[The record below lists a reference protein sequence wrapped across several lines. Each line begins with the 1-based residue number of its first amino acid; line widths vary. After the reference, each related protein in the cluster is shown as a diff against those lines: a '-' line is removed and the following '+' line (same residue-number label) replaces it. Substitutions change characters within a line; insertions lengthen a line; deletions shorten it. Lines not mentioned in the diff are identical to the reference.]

1 MFNGILKH
9 HTLIYIQQFNRATSI
24 LEMSF
29 VNGLFYQFFFLSFR
43 YGCAAQSVM
52 LPNLGSDLPT
62 GDNGSLVILSWL
74 ALGSGK
80 IFMK

>member
-1 MFNGILKH
+1 MVRVSYFS
-9 HTLIYIQQFNRATSI
+9 T
-24 LEMSF
+24 MSLSCFSSERRGCFFF
-29 VNGLFYQFFFLSFR
+29 VIYQFFFLSFR

>member
-1 MFNGILKH
+1 MVRVSYFS
-9 HTLIYIQQFNRATSI
+9 T
-24 LEMSF
+24 MSLSCF
-29 VNGLFYQFFFLSFR
+29 SSERRGWFFFCDLSVFFLSFR
-43 YGCAAQSVM
+43 YGSAAQSVM

>member
-1 MFNGILKH
+1 MFFFFCDL
-9 HTLIYIQQFNRATSI
+9 S
-24 LEMSF
+24 
-29 VNGLFYQFFFLSFR
+29 VFFLSFR